1 MRGTPWGRATIP
13 KVPQMSQSTPEE
25 PDFPMLPRISHLGST
40 HTTVARVTALCESLE
55 ESHRFLYQRNGKTDT
70 AATAREESGR
80 ACLHSRRG
88 LIPSR
93 DYRGMQRSMS
103 AVERKAPVTASAPYE
118 DIAPTGEESR
128 KAPHRSHGDWPF
140 LRPQEWVPE
149 VPVVN
154 REESVA
160 TREKTGGFPLQV
172 R

>member
-1 MRGTPWGRATIP
+1 MSRGTAWVVPSFQRTP
-13 KVPQMSQSTPEE
+13 KCLSPLQMNLISLHCLDRHPEYRLTP
-25 PDFPMLPRISHLGST
+25 RWHLRQPCDTS
-40 HTTVARVTALCESLE
+40 R
-55 ESHRFLYQRNGKTDT
+55 ESHISLCQLDGTPDI

>member
-1 MRGTPWGRATIP
+1 MSPPKLEMRVPFPASSGKDSPHSHSMSGGGALNSKVERNSRGHATIP

-88 LIPSR
+88 LTPLWRLQKYPQDPCHHWKGILMFWSPLHT
-93 DYRGMQRSMS
+93 RS
-103 AVERKAPVTASAPYE
+103 
-118 DIAPTGEESR
+118 
-128 KAPHRSHGDWPF
+128 
-140 LRPQEWVPE
+140 
-149 VPVVN
+149 
-154 REESVA
+154 
-160 TREKTGGFPLQV
+160 
-172 R
+172 

>member
-1 MRGTPWGRATIP
+1 MRVPFPVSSGNDSWHSHRISRGGALNRKVERNSRGHATIP

-88 LIPSR
+88 LTPLWRLQKYPKTHVS
-93 DYRGMQRSMS
+93 
-103 AVERKAPVTASAPYE
+103 
-118 DIAPTGEESR
+118 TGEETSGSLHMR
-128 KAPHRSHGDWPF
+128 SEAPALPG
-140 LRPQEWVPE
+140 
-149 VPVVN
+149 
-154 REESVA
+154 EES
-160 TREKTGGFPLQV
+160 
-172 R
+172 